1 MRKKLLTLAT
11 AWLLTL
17 TGVLAVHAKDNNQE
31 FVSLAYVWLHH
42 LKMDKLTPA
51 EVEPMLNRYNWNGIS
66 DVALIGGVF
75 MAGQDATLVT
85 AWNRDTWPPVAVG
98 KDYKEDPIDEQ
109 AKRDRLCSKEVIK
122 TVIRYFK
129 RKHIKIRL
137 CETGYGWLTGGSLS
151 AVVKD
156 KEKTL
161 VYAKRLGNLAKEL
174 GCNGVDFD
182 WEFPPTAE
190 EAEGY
195 RLLMKEV
202 KRQGLKVSVCA
213 IQPTVDKQ
221 YMDNCF
227 PDDAAV
233 NNHVGKH
240 MKWER
245 IVKEGIVDE
254 INVMQ
259 YLAYNPKT
267 HQMDVDVKFEKMG
280 IWEKAFPNEFTDSRN
295 VKIMCGVGY
304 YSFML
309 PEAKVGKKI
318 KGKGTQNFTALYQNF
333 GSAAYANRIIGNE
346 HTVWTTRNVREIV
359 RHAKAKGWG
368 GVFTWVV
375 SHDFTLEHPIE
386 YNRQQ
391 ALAEEV
397 EKIWNERHN
406 QQIHVSPNGNDKQA
420 GTFSRPLRTLQAAL
434 AKARK
439 VNPKYEVEILL
450 HEGSYEITSTLVIN
464 RNRTTIKAYGNDAV
478 SVSGGRYIA
487 PAHLKPVTHPAILQR
502 LQPQV
507 RNRVREID
515 FRQLHLPLKGLHAVG
530 FGRPSFPAWT
540 EPFAS
545 GCTMQPARW
554 PNDSTQLIGRI
565 VESGAPKDKD
575 EHTPH
580 AVFGYDSQRPSAW
593 KDTRDMWI
601 AGYFAHGYA
610 DDMVNV
616 ARIDSLQKL
625 IYTGQHTVYG
635 FMTGAPFRRWYALN
649 LLEELDLDGE
659 YVIDSEQQKMYLLLP
674 AGTEKTG
681 IHLSVLETPL
691 FAIENCKDVTIEGL
705 ALEYGRGIGI
715 YMERTHHVTV
725 NRCTLRNLG
734 GTAIVMGKGTLK
746 LNNNNSMESGGAPVS
761 RMLGDVMGTI
771 YENTLFNREAGT
783 DNCIRNC
790 HIYNVGAGGI
800 SMGGGDRKTLMP
812 AGNRVENCNI
822 HDFNRIEKSYRPG
835 IWIDGVGNSVSKC
848 AIYNA
853 PSMAILFHGNNHLIE
868 LCDIHHVCNEIDD
881 QGAIYYGRDPSELGN
896 TIRWCYFHDFN
907 KDYRTS
913 STYHDDGACGTLV
926 YGNIYQRAGASGA
939 LIGGGHHNRYVN
951 NIFMDMPQAIHID
964 ARMTNWGKFMIE
976 RNAVIDKRLKAVDYQ
991 QPPYSKAYPW
1001 LSSYWEKSPA
1011 VPHDNVIEGNLF
1023 YRIKNNIHGNTEWL
1037 EMYNNWSTTKDPG
1050 FVDPSH
1056 PLKGFK
1062 DDAAVYK
1069 RIQGFAKIP
1078 MDEIGYKLPENLE
1091 NKGKQ

>member
-1 MRKKLLTLAT
+1 MRKRFLSLIA

-17 TGVLAVHAKDNNQE
+17 TGVTAIHAKDSNQD

-42 LKMDKLTPA
+42 LKMDKLSPA

-85 AWNRDTWPPVAVG
+85 AWNKETWPPVAVG
-98 KDYKEDPIDEQ
+98 KDYKDEPLDEQ

-161 VYAKRLGNLAKEL
+161 AYARRLGNLAKEL

-195 RLLMKEV
+195 RLLMKEI

-245 IVKEGIVDE
+245 IIKEGIVDE

-267 HQMDVDVKFEKMG
+267 HQMDVDVKFEKMS
-280 IWEKAFPNEFTDSRN
+280 IWEKAFPNEFTDRRN
-295 VKIMCGVGY
+295 VKILCGVGY

-318 KGKGTQNFTALYQNF
+318 KGKGTQNFSALYQNF
-333 GSAAYANRIIGNE
+333 GHTAYTSRVIGNE
-346 HTVWTTRNVREIV
+346 HTVWTTRDVRDIV
-359 RHAKAKGWG
+359 RHAKARGWG

-375 SHDFTLEHPIE
+375 SHDFTLEHPLE

-397 EKIWNERHN
+397 EKIWQKEKAR
-406 QQIHVSPNGNDKQA
+406 QLHVSPQGNDRNA
-420 GTFSRPLRTLQAAL
+420 GTVSRPLRTLQAAL

-439 VNPKYEVEILL
+439 VNPAYEVEILL
-450 HEGSYEITSTLVIN
+450 HEGSYELDATVVVD
-464 RNRTTIKAYGNDAV
+464 RNRTTIRAYGNDAV
-478 SVSGGRYIA
+478 SVSGGRHIA
-487 PAHLKPVTHPAILQR
+487 PAHLKLVSNPDLAQR

-515 FRQLHLPLKGLHAVG
+515 FGQLHLPLEGMHAVG
-530 FGRPSFPAWT
+530 FGRPSIASWT

-545 GCTMQPARW
+545 GCTMRPARW

-565 VESGAPKDKD
+565 VEAGTEKKGE
-575 EHTPH
+575 EHTPL
-580 AVFGYDSQRPSAW
+580 AVFGYDCQRPSAW

-610 DDMVNV
+610 DDMISV
-616 ARIDSLQKL
+616 ARIDTLQKL
-625 IYTGQHTVYG
+625 VYAGEHTVYG

-649 LLEELDLDGE
+649 LLEELDCEGE
-659 YVIDSEQQKMYLLLP
+659 YVIDTQRQKMYFLLP
-674 AGTEKTG
+674 EGKEKAG
-681 IHLSVLETPL
+681 IHLSVLKTPL
-691 FAIENCKDVTIEGL
+691 IAVENCKDVIIEGL
-705 ALEYGRGIGI
+705 TFEYGRGIGI
-715 YMERTHHVTV
+715 YMENTHHVTV

-746 LNNNNSMESGGAPVS
+746 PGNIQGHKEGGTTVS
-761 RMLGDVMGTI
+761 RLVGDLMGTVYDNI
-771 YENTLFNREAGT
+771 LFNRQAGT
-783 DNCIRNC
+783 DNGVTNC
-790 HIYNVGAGGI
+790 HIYHVGAGGI

-812 AGNRVENCNI
+812 AGNFVENCRI

-835 IWIDGVGNSVSKC
+835 IWIDGVGNRVSRC
-848 AIYNA
+848 ELFDA
-853 PSMAILFHGNNHLIE
+853 PSMAILFHGNDHLIE
-868 LCDIHHVCNEIDD
+868 LCDIHDVCKEIDD
-881 QGAIYYGRDPSELGN
+881 QGAIYYGRDASELGN
-896 TIRWCYFHDFN
+896 IIKWCYLHDFS
-907 KDYRTS
+907 KEYRTS

-926 YGNIYQRAGASGA
+926 YGNIYHRAGASGA
-939 LIGGGHHNRYVN
+939 LIGGGHHNRYIN

-964 ARMTNWGKFMIE
+964 ARMTNWGQFMIE
-976 RNAVIDKRLKAVDYQ
+976 RGAVIDQRLQTVNYR

-1001 LSSYWEKSPA
+1001 LPSYWEKSPA
-1011 VPHDNVIEGNLF
+1011 IPHDNVVEGNLF
-1023 YRIKNNIHGNTEWL
+1023 YRIKNNINGNTEWL
-1037 EMYNNWSTTKDPG
+1037 EMSNNWSTKEDPG
-1050 FVDPSH
+1050 FKDPDY
-1056 PLKGFK
+1056 PLKGFR
-1062 DDAAVYK
+1062 DDALVYK
-1069 RIQGFAKIP
+1069 KIQGFAKIP
-1078 MDEIGYKLPENLE
+1078 VDEIGCKLPESL
-1091 NKGKQ
+1091 GK